1 MPHFWVRIAKAF
13 ENIRLYLLTDTY
25 RPCTLGKT
33 HVFLVRSFDG
43 PSLCSTNPNS
53 LTFCFKLWQFQIK
66 SDRTYNT
73 YRYFHLFSAQVFNK
87 LRATWQ
93 TGSFLFDS
101 CSAVKRL
108 LGNESTSARIKADL
122 TASHVLT
129 SHMSTSNLLNLPQ
142 LHIFSTL
149 PPVLFPFHSPFLF
162 FFWLPQDLSH
172 VSASS
177 ALDLFLF
184 LWLSC
189 DGDPMCFVFARNSQ
203 DNFFKCTLRLVP
215 RCWFHSI

>member
-1 MPHFWVRIAKAF
+1 M
-13 ENIRLYLLTDTY
+13 
-25 RPCTLGKT
+25 
-33 HVFLVRSFDG
+33 FLVRCFDG

-53 LTFCFKLWQFQIK
+53 LTFCFKLWHFQIK

-93 TGSFLFDS
+93 TGSFLLDS

-108 LGNESTSARIKADL
+108 LGNESTSAWIKANL

-129 SHMSTSNLLNLPQ
+129 SHVSTSNLLNLPQ

-162 FFWLPQDLSH
+162 LFVAAPGPFPRVCLLSSRS
-172 VSASS
+172 VSLLVAVLRWRSYV
-177 ALDLFLF
+177 F
-184 LWLSC
+184 
-189 DGDPMCFVFARNSQ
+189 CFCQEQSG
-203 DNFFKCTLRLVP
+203 
-215 RCWFHSI
+215 

>member
-1 MPHFWVRIAKAF
+1 M
-13 ENIRLYLLTDTY
+13 
-25 RPCTLGKT
+25 
-33 HVFLVRSFDG
+33 FLVRSFDG

-122 TASHVLT
+122 TAYVKIQFTQPTST
-129 SHMSTSNLLNLPQ
+129 SHLLNLASC
-142 LHIFSTL
+142 FVSL
-149 PPVLFPFHSPFLF
+149 PLSVSL

-177 ALDLFLF
+177 ALDQFLF

-203 DNFFKCTLRLVP
+203 DNFFKCIYIYICAGYFALGAKMLVSQYLVQ
-215 RCWFHSI
+215 FGSVHVSGAKHFVFDNFLSDG

>member
-1 MPHFWVRIAKAF
+1 M
-13 ENIRLYLLTDTY
+13 
-25 RPCTLGKT
+25 
-33 HVFLVRSFDG
+33 FLVRSFDG

-177 ALDLFLF
+177 ALDQFLF

-203 DNFFKCTLRLVP
+203 DNFFKC
-215 RCWFHSI
+215 IYIYI

>member
-1 MPHFWVRIAKAF
+1 MPHFWVRISKAF
-13 ENIRLYLLTDTY
+13 ENISLYLLKQIHTALA
-25 RPCTLGKT
+25 PWAKPM
-33 HVFLVRSFDG
+33 FLVRCFDG

-53 LTFCFKLWQFQIK
+53 LTFCFKLWHFQIK

-73 YRYFHLFSAQVFNK
+73 YRYFLLFSAQAFNK
-87 LRATWQ
+87 LRTTWQ
-93 TGSFLFDS
+93 TDSFLFDS

-108 LGNESTSARIKADL
+108 LGNESTSAWIKADL

-172 VSASS
+172 VSAVCLLSS
-177 ALDLFLF
+177 RSVSLLVAVLRWRSYVF
-184 LWLSC
+184 
-189 DGDPMCFVFARNSQ
+189 CFCQEQSG
-203 DNFFKCTLRLVP
+203 
-215 RCWFHSI
+215 

>member
-1 MPHFWVRIAKAF
+1 M
-13 ENIRLYLLTDTY
+13 
-25 RPCTLGKT
+25 
-33 HVFLVRSFDG
+33 FLVRSFDG

-177 ALDLFLF
+177 ALDQFLF

-203 DNFFKCTLRLVP
+203 DNFFKCIYIYMQGTLRLVP

>member
-1 MPHFWVRIAKAF
+1 M
-13 ENIRLYLLTDTY
+13 
-25 RPCTLGKT
+25 
-33 HVFLVRSFDG
+33 FLVRSFDG

-108 LGNESTSARIKADL
+108 LVNERTNQSRPHSLTCANLTYVNIQFTQPTSTS
-122 TASHVLT
+122 H
-129 SHMSTSNLLNLPQ
+129 LLNLASC
-142 LHIFSTL
+142 FVSL
-149 PPVLFPFHSPFLF
+149 PLSVSL

-203 DNFFKCTLRLVP
+203 DNFFKC
-215 RCWFHSI
+215 IYI

>member
-1 MPHFWVRIAKAF
+1 MPHFWVRISKAF
-13 ENIRLYLLTDTY
+13 ENISLYFLKQIRTALA
-25 RPCTLGKT
+25 PWAKPM
-33 HVFLVRSFDG
+33 FLVRCFDG

-73 YRYFHLFSAQVFNK
+73 YRYFLLFSAQAFNK
-87 LRATWQ
+87 LRTTWQ
-93 TGSFLFDS
+93 TDSFLFDS

-108 LGNESTSARIKADL
+108 LGNESTSAWIKADL

-172 VSASS
+172 VSAVCLLSS
-177 ALDLFLF
+177 RSVSLLVAVLRWRSYVF
-184 LWLSC
+184 
-189 DGDPMCFVFARNSQ
+189 CFCQEQSG
-203 DNFFKCTLRLVP
+203 
-215 RCWFHSI
+215 

>member
-1 MPHFWVRIAKAF
+1 M
-13 ENIRLYLLTDTY
+13 
-25 RPCTLGKT
+25 
-33 HVFLVRSFDG
+33 
-43 PSLCSTNPNS
+43 
-53 LTFCFKLWQFQIK
+53 
-66 SDRTYNT
+66 
-73 YRYFHLFSAQVFNK
+73 FNK

-203 DNFFKCTLRLVP
+203 DNFFKCIYIYKYMYIYIYAGYFALGAKMLVSQYLVQFGSVP
-215 RCWFHSI
+215 VSGACKTFCFFLISFRWLNQERCLASCSLSMVITVVTAYI